1 VSAVIYLIV
10 GVDRRT
16 FAQWHDNVAASDVPS
31 AKRTARQRAAEQRI
45 DLVVAAVIGP
55 YSSVLAEPADERAA
69 APKAA

>member
-1 VSAVIYLIV
+1 VIYLIV

-16 FAQWHDNVAASDVPS
+16 YAQWHDNVAANDVPS
-31 AKRTARQRAAEQRI
+31 ATQIARQRAAEQRI

-55 YSSVLAEPADERAA
+55 YSSVLAEPAAERAA